1 MNSEEPIKYMEGIEE
16 FINHN
21 MNLGYIKSTMTVDE
35 LLRFIKNV
43 KENYIPM
50 VQKMEDLNK
59 LSYTIEELNSKSLEE
74 LQRIYFNKTGEYPQ
88 GVMYSLNKNRFCNYS
103 VPKEELIRRILQ

>member
-50 VQKMEDLNK
+50 VQKMEDLI
-59 LSYTIEELNSKSLEE
+59 SH
-74 LQRIYFNKTGEYPQ
+74 
-88 GVMYSLNKNRFCNYS
+88 
-103 VPKEELIRRILQ
+103 